1 MGRFHGHDLLKGF
14 GMNAAPGW
22 IEDDEIRLID
32 KVTQFY
38 KDITGD
44 EAAVIEIIGPG
55 IGWLPTASSI
65 ISMLITLW
73 ARGLMIWAMV
83 PVPQYRSS
91 TKPGIDQ
98 QNLVLWCIVS
108 PRLSC

>member
-22 IEDDEIRLID
+22 IEDDEIRLIG

-55 IGWLPTASSI
+55 IGLGCRDGFFNYFYAYHFVGKRADDLGNGAGTAVQIQHQARHRPSK
-65 ISMLITLW
+65 ISYY
-73 ARGLMIWAMV
+73 GV
-83 PVPQYRSS
+83 
-91 TKPGIDQ
+91 
-98 QNLVLWCIVS
+98 
-108 PRLSC
+108 